1 MPGRMERGAKNV
13 PTLNSGGIFLIRL
26 FFSWRDKICTHEQL
40 PVIRGCLLSVRRAAC
55 AEGQTQAGR
64 HGALRVTS
72 GWRRN
77 LPGGHEHICTHRWTP
92 SYTALGT
99 NQSKGPFLLA
109 ESPGRF
115 PSCRLRRCEGSGQMD
130 SRAIAEPWS
139 DGLNASEHGILGCLQ
154 QRVLERSSEC
164 DRDGLG
170 KTRTWQV

>member
-13 PTLNSGGIFLIRL
+13 PTLNSGGIFLIR
-26 FFSWRDKICTHEQL
+26 FFFPGETRFVHMSNY
-40 PVIRGCLLSVRRAAC
+40 PVIRGCLLSVRWAAC

-77 LPGGHEHICTHRWTP
+77 LLGGHEHICTHRWTP
-92 SYTALGT
+92 SCTALGT

-115 PSCRLRRCEGSGQMD
+115 PSCRLRRCEGSGQRD

-139 DGLNASEHGILGCLQ
+139 DGLSASEHGVLGCLQ

-170 KTRTWQV
+170 KTGTWQV